1 MTCQMSVPAGGK
13 RQGSPHPSGGACPEE
28 QEACGLHSQNAGSV
42 YKVRHVSTV
51 TVSEVSAKLAL
62 LLPRS
67 EGYEA
72 KTHRWSATFHNET
85 RLYCPE
91 EAAFHNLSTEACF
104 FFYIFYFSLQTVGSF
119 APSLNQK
126 LWTIKTCFITE
137 SWPSICVQ
145 WASFSSVGCWHKHS
159 QTKPERKLK

>member
-1 MTCQMSVPAGGK
+1 MSVPAGGK

-104 FFYIFYFSLQTVGSF
+104 FFYIFYFLC
-119 APSLNQK
+119 K
-126 LWTIKTCFITE
+126 LWAVL
-137 SWPSICVQ
+137 PL
-145 WASFSSVGCWHKHS
+145 
-159 QTKPERKLK
+159 P

>member
-1 MTCQMSVPAGGK
+1 MPSV
-13 RQGSPHPSGGACPEE
+13 SGCRGEVAPRTPREE
-28 QEACGLHSQNAGSV
+28 CAQRSRRHVVLTPNSGNV

-51 TVSEVSAKLAL
+51 TVSKVSAKLAL

-104 FFYIFYFSLQTVGSF
+104 FFYIFYFLC
-119 APSLNQK
+119 K
-126 LWTIKTCFITE
+126 LWAVL
-137 SWPSICVQ
+137 PL
-145 WASFSSVGCWHKHS
+145 
-159 QTKPERKLK
+159 P

>member
-1 MTCQMSVPAGGK
+1 MSLPAGGEAA
-13 RQGSPHPSGGACPEE
+13 GLPAPHGGACPGER
-28 QEACGLHSQNAGSV
+28 EACGLRSENAGNV

-51 TVSEVSAKLAL
+51 TVSEVSVKLAL

-104 FFYIFYFSLQTVGSF
+104 FFYIFYFLC
-119 APSLNQK
+119 K
-126 LWTIKTCFITE
+126 LWAVL
-137 SWPSICVQ
+137 PL
-145 WASFSSVGCWHKHS
+145 
-159 QTKPERKLK
+159 P